1 MMQRSRTSG
10 WRRWGVA
17 LLALAVAALA
27 CRSEP
32 TPRARARGGVEE
44 EGAVGGHGGAESEF
58 AAATTGMP
66 TACTDELRKGGLP
79 VGNAPHKGS
88 SDPLVAIVEFA
99 NLECADCAKAAAKVD
114 EILNRFGADVALYF
128 VQVEGAPP
136 AVQPGQPVPPPMW
149 RAAAQASLAA
159 NQQGKFWE
167 YAERAMAAGG
177 KFTAPDLEQ
186 YAQQIGI
193 DLNAFRGQM
202 NSRPVLDQVDAGA
215 ALAMD
220 LGIRGPLPVFWVNG
234 AMVRPEE
241 VDARLTQVVEQKLD
255 EAKTALLAPR
265 ARCEVLAR
273 QIVTRP
279 MAAGAAVRAG
289 MQVRPGQQAGGPPVK
304 REAPP
309 LPPES
314 EAKQVRVDPFNP
326 TRGPANA
333 KVQVVL
339 FCEYLCPF
347 CKKVQATLDVIQ
359 KFYPEDVRIVFKN
372 WIVHEPATILSLAA
386 LAANMQGKFEELHKL
401 FFDNQGELRTCYES
415 PDQCKVLIDKF
426 AGMVPGLDLNRF
438 HTDMAGPEAQ
448 AQLDAD
454 KAAGQAAGAAGTPSP
469 FVNGR
474 HMPGAVP
481 PTWFGKW
488 IDALLGRTTP
498 TIPDSADPQQPQ
510 GGGGGGGCGAPS
522 PRPTA
527 PVAPMPTPPGPAAAM
542 QPAPPPPV
550 VAPPPPPP
558 QAAAQPAPRPPR
570 PRPPQPATPPPPPE
584 PDTPY

>member
-17 LLALAVAALA
+17 LLALAVAAVA

-32 TPRARARGGVEE
+32 TPRARGRGGVDE
-44 EGAVGGHGGAESEF
+44 EGPKGGAMGGAETEF
-58 AAATTGMP
+58 AAATAGVP

-79 VGNAPHKGS
+79 VGNAPRKGS

-99 NLECADCAKAAAKVD
+99 NLECMDCAKAATKVD
-114 EILNRFGADVALYF
+114 EILGRFGADVALYF

-136 AVQPGQPVPPPMW
+136 AVQPGQPMPPPMW

-167 YAERAMAAGG
+167 YVERAMAAGG
-177 KFTAPDLEQ
+177 RFAMPDLEQ

-202 NSRPVLDQVDAGA
+202 NSRPVLEQVDAGA

-234 AMVRPEE
+234 TMVRPEE
-241 VDARLTQVVEQKLD
+241 VDARLAQVVEQELD
-255 EAKTALLAPR
+255 EAKTALMAPR
-265 ARCEVLAR
+265 ARCELLAR
-273 QIVTRP
+273 QVVTRP
-279 MAAGAAVRAG
+279 MAAGAAVRGGA
-289 MQVRPGQQAGGPPVK
+289 QARAPQQPPVK

-314 EAKQVRVDPFNP
+314 EAKQVKIEAWNP
-326 TRGPANA
+326 SRGPENA
-333 KVQVVL
+333 KIQLVV

-347 CKKVQATLDVIQ
+347 CKKIQATLEVIQ

-372 WIVHEPATILSLAA
+372 WIVHEPATILSKAA
-386 LAANMQGKFEELHKL
+386 LAAGLQGKFEELHKL

-415 PDQCKVLIDKF
+415 QDQCKVLIDKF

-438 HTDMAGPEAQ
+438 HADMDGAEVQ
-448 AQLDAD
+448 ARLDAD
-454 KAAGQAAGAAGTPSP
+454 KAAGQVAGAAGTPSP

-498 TIPDSADPQQPQ
+498 TVPDSADPQQPQ

-522 PRPTA
+522 PRPAA
-527 PVAPMPTPPGPAAAM
+527 PVAPLPTPPAPAAVV
-542 QPAPPPPV
+542 QPAPP
-550 VAPPPPPP
+550 
-558 QAAAQPAPRPPR
+558 
-570 PRPPQPATPPPPPE
+570 
-584 PDTPY
+584 